1 LKIMKTNTGNGP
13 ILKVADQ
20 VALVAEQLY
29 RSGKMHCAEAVLA
42 AVKQVFA
49 PQIPDEVVQMAGGFG
64 GGSGAG
70 CICGAVSGGTMA
82 LGLAMAGDK
91 KSVAVMT
98 RELHR
103 WFKEDYGAT
112 CCKILTAHG
121 KSGCV
126 KLTASVAGRVAELLL
141 ETGLRPTT
149 AATTVSVGEV
159 EGSPVHLAPEI
170 S

>member
-1 LKIMKTNTGNGP
+1 MFVLKKETA
-13 ILKVADQ
+13 ADVNARNVPEQ
-20 VALVAEQLY
+20 VAEEAERLY

-42 AVKQVFA
+42 AVKQAFA
-49 PQIPDEVVQMAGGFG
+49 PQIPDEVLQLAGGFG

-82 LGLAMAGDK
+82 LGLAMVGDK
-91 KSVAVMT
+91 KAVSAMT

-103 WFKEDYGAT
+103 WFKEEYGAT

-126 KLTASVAGRVAELLL
+126 NLAARVAGRVAELLL
-141 ETGLRPTT
+141 ETGLRP
-149 AATTVSVGEV
+149 ACSK
-159 EGSPVHLAPEI
+159 
-170 S
+170 

>member
-1 LKIMKTNTGNGP
+1 MFWNKKETAGGIDDL
-13 ILKVADQ
+13 DQ
-20 VALVAEQLY
+20 AELVAQEAERLY

-49 PQIPDEVVQMAGGFG
+49 PQIPDEVVQLAGGFG

-82 LGLAMAGDK
+82 LGLAMGGDK
-91 KSVAVMT
+91 KCVSALT

-112 CCKILTAHG
+112 CCKILTVNG
-121 KSGCV
+121 KKGCV
-126 KLTASVAGRVAELLL
+126 KLTASVAGKVAELLL
-141 ETGLRPTT
+141 EQGVRQGNG
-149 AATTVSVGEV
+149 V
-159 EGSPVHLAPEI
+159 
-170 S
+170 

>member
-1 LKIMKTNTGNGP
+1 MMFSIKKETAGKDAAP
-13 ILKVADQ
+13 KVADQ

-82 LGLAMAGDK
+82 LGLAMSGDK
-91 KSVAVMT
+91 KSVSVMT

-141 ETGLRPTT
+141 ETGLQPVAV
-149 AATTVSVGEV
+149 AAK
-159 EGSPVHLAPEI
+159 SPK
-170 S
+170 